1 VDIGLDMTL
10 QAWFRQEKFTTICF
24 DNELYANTGGQE
36 SGLMQKGFVAKMA
49 PVGKLFD
56 KVRLPEIARESGCH
70 YVVNCTVSK
79 PSLVEKVIRNA
90 VHIAREI
97 GPTYLQLYT
106 PCILEIGKNSM
117 EGLQEMRDSE
127 KPAERFAYKEY
138 VSEPAKQLLANPPRR
153 ARSGKQR
160 PSSWRAKHKPEEAIM
175 IKKRLNIRMSG
186 LGGQGAVTAA
196 HVLAMAA
203 NRDGKFSISNP
214 FFGAEKRM
222 APAESYCR
230 IGIERIYDRG
240 ELVFPDVIQVFHPQ
254 VITMGK
260 SYTMPFYSGVKEG
273 GVVVINSAQP
283 LLSEEDIQRLKDLNV
298 AVFYIAGTEL
308 AIEVA
313 GTELST
319 NMAMIGSVAGITKCV
334 SMEAL
339 DGALQERFGKKFVA
353 SGGTASLDEAI
364 KKKFAKKEMLLA
376 KNLAT
381 VKAAYEIASE
391 WAEKN
396 KVELQVGNPAVAA

>member
-1 VDIGLDMTL
+1 
-10 QAWFRQEKFTTICF
+10 
-24 DNELYANTGGQE
+24 
-36 SGLMQKGFVAKMA
+36 
-49 PVGKLFD
+49 
-56 KVRLPEIARESGCH
+56 
-70 YVVNCTVSK
+70 
-79 PSLVEKVIRNA
+79 
-90 VHIAREI
+90 
-97 GPTYLQLYT
+97 
-106 PCILEIGKNSM
+106 
-117 EGLQEMRDSE
+117 
-127 KPAERFAYKEY
+127 
-138 VSEPAKQLLANPPRR
+138 
-153 ARSGKQR
+153 
-160 PSSWRAKHKPEEAIM
+160 M
-175 IKKRLNIRMSG
+175 IKKRINIRMSG

-196 HVLAMAA
+196 HVMAMAA
-203 NRDGKFSISNP
+203 NRDGRFSISNP

-240 ELVFPDVIQVFHPQ
+240 ELVFPDVIEVFHPQ

-260 SYTMPFYSGVKEG
+260 SYTMPFYSGIKEG
-273 GVVVINSAQP
+273 GVVIINSDVP
-283 LLSEEDIQRLKDLNV
+283 LLSQEDIERLENLNV
-298 AVFYIAGTEL
+298 ATFYIKGTQIAL
-308 AIEVA
+308 EVA

-319 NMAMIGSVAGITKCV
+319 NMTMIGSVAGITKCV

-381 VKAAYEIASE
+381 VKRAYEMGAE

-396 KVELQVGNPAVAA
+396 KVELKVGTPVAA